1 MVIFQ
6 KAPPPKPQNLVEKTG
21 PWNINNYA
29 IKSCTRRLEIC
40 SMQVHWRSEN
50 KLVFTFNQLQFQTGF
65 RCEVSM
71 EFPIFIF

>member
-1 MVIFQ
+1 MVVEGYIVTNRWLACMAPDRPETISFSLGSYMVIFQ

-40 SMQVHWRSEN
+40 SMQVH
-50 KLVFTFNQLQFQTGF
+50 
-65 RCEVSM
+65 
-71 EFPIFIF
+71 